1 MPPALPTNFPLFLIF
16 GGNHPRMLILYSI
29 VLAILFLIVRLCFA
43 LGVYRDAVRQ
53 GGPTQSYKPIQ
64 HRAVTQPV
72 TRQEGSL
79 FFVGPKI
86 WFLAVLVIGLPV
98 ALAYW
103 VLHHSTFRFRP
114 LS

>member
-1 MPPALPTNFPLFLIF
+1 MPPVPLSDYWIAVT
-16 GGNHPRMLILYSI
+16 
-29 VLAILFLIVRLCFA
+29 VLTVVIRLCFA

-53 GGPTQSYKPIQ
+53 SGPTQNYKPIP
-64 HRAVTQPV
+64 HCAVTQSV
-72 TRQEGSL
+72 TRQEGNL
-79 FFVGPKI
+79 FFIGSKI